1 MNIRKAIPILLLAF
15 GSLALSA
22 CSGRAGIVNTWA
34 GLSADGE
41 RAYLASGS
49 HVYAADAQTG
59 KEVWRYPAETDNNLI
74 FFANPAISDDGQLI
88 IGSEGNNHKL
98 VSLDPQT
105 GKENWANP
113 FTAAKGKWVAAPL
126 IYDGTIYAP
135 NSDGY
140 LYFLDLKGVP
150 VADPIKLGGSL
161 WSTPATDGT
170 HLYVASLDHNL
181 HIVDIASKKSV
192 GVVDLG
198 GAATSSPVVGEGGV
212 YVGSFSANV
221 EEILPNGDHKILATA
236 SNWIWG
242 TPALEN
248 GVLYYADIGG
258 SLYAL
263 DLASGKQLWSDVK
276 PDGAVVANPLVAD
289 GAIYFVTESG
299 TILALDSDASTRWSK
314 ESGGKIYTTPVLSNG
329 TILVAPY
336 QADFAL
342 AAYDADGKQIWTFAP
357 AK

>member
-15 GSLALSA
+15 GALALSA
-22 CSGRAGIVNTWA
+22 CSGRASVVNTWA
-34 GLSADGE
+34 GLSADDE

-49 HVYAADAQTG
+49 HVYAVNAQTG
-59 KEVWRYPAETDNNLI
+59 AEVWRYPAETDNNLI
-74 FFANPAISDDGQLI
+74 FFANPVLSEDGQLI

-98 VSLDPQT
+98 LSLDPKT
-105 GKENWANP
+105 GKENWASP
-113 FTAAKGKWVAAPL
+113 FTAAKGKWVASPL

-140 LYFLDLKGVP
+140 LYVLDLNGASI
-150 VADPIKLGGSL
+150 ADPIKLGGSL
-161 WSTPATDGT
+161 WSSPVTDGT

-192 GVVDLG
+192 GVANLD

-212 YVGSFSANV
+212 YVGSFSSNIELV
-221 EEILPNGDHKILATA
+221 QPNGDHRIVANA

-242 TPALEN
+242 TPALDN

-258 SLYAL
+258 ALYAF
-263 DLASGKQLWSDVK
+263 DLASEKQLWDNIK

-289 GAIYFVTESG
+289 DMIFVVTESG
-299 TILALDSDASTRWSK
+299 KLLALDHDSSTRWEK
-314 ESGGKIYTTPVLSNG
+314 ETGGKIYTTPVISNG
-329 TILVAPY
+329 LIIVAPY
-336 QADFAL
+336 QAEFAL
-342 AAYDADGKQIWTFAP
+342 AAYDREGKQAWTYAP